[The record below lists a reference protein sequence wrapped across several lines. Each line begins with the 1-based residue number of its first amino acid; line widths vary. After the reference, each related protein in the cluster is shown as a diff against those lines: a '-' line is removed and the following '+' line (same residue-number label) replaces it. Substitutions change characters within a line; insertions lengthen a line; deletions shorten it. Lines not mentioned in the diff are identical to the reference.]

1 MNYYPLNIGD
11 YAAHT
16 AHLAPL
22 EDLAYRRMLDLY
34 YLKEA
39 PLAADPAAV
48 ARLIRM
54 KPAVV
59 AAVLNEFFVLTENGW
74 ANARCDAE
82 LEKMRGKLDAHD
94 EKEQHEKNRMQRYR
108 ERRSAMF
115 EALRGRGIVPVFDIG
130 IKELERLFDE
140 NCSAGTV
147 TPATPAV
154 TPAETLVTPAV
165 TPVTPPATA
174 IPRTTPTPRP
184 TPGIKDTHPAAADE
198 QPPGEPD
205 GSARVVSVATA
216 VCMAM
221 KAKGIGSTNPAHP
234 DLKVLIDSGAD
245 IGLFVEA
252 AKAAVKKQKG
262 FTYAL
267 GIVGG
272 QMRDAAALAQTAL
285 ATPQHHAGQ
294 PRNPNKQEAL
304 EASNNAVAARFLE
317 RMGHAAQ

>member
-39 PLAADPAAV
+39 PLAADPATV
-48 ARLIRM
+48 ARLVRM

-59 AAVLNEFFVLTENGW
+59 AAVLNEFFILTENGW

-108 ERRSAMF
+108 ERRSVMF
-115 EALRGRGIVPVFDIG
+115 EALRGRGIIPAFDIG

-140 NCSAGTV
+140 NCNAGTV

-154 TPAETLVTPAV
+154 TPAETPVTPAV

-174 IPRTTPTPRP
+174 IPRTTPTPIP

-205 GSARVVSVATA
+205 GSARVVSVASSI
-216 VCMAM
+216 CMAM
-221 KAKGIGSTNPAHP
+221 KAVGIGSTNPAHP
-234 DLKVLIDSGAD
+234 DLLTLIDKGAD
-245 IGLFVEA
+245 IGLFVAA
-252 AKAAVKKQKG
+252 AKGAIGKQNP
-262 FTYAL
+262 FAYAL
-267 GIVGG
+267 GTVKG
-272 QMRDAAALAQTAL
+272 QMREAAELAQTAL

-294 PRNPNKQEAL
+294 PGNPNKQEAL
-304 EASNNAVAARFLE
+304 EQRNRKVAEAW
-317 RMGHAAQ
+317 AAGEPA